1 VGVIGREGELVRALI
16 ADDDLVTAAA
26 ISTSVS
32 AWGFDTVVAYDGSI
46 AWDML
51 SASSPPSL
59 AILDWE
65 MPGMDGPELCRRLR
79 ADPARAHV
87 YVLLLT
93 ARSRPSDVVEGL
105 EAGAD
110 DYLVKPVNMNELRA
124 RLHVGVREVSLQ
136 ERLANKVAELQS
148 TLDKVRQLR
157 GLLPICS
164 YCKRIRNDQ
173 NYWERVE
180 VYVTEHTD
188 AKFTHGICP
197 TCLEAA
203 KAEFAKQ
210 GALTEPPRGR
220 K

>member
-1 VGVIGREGELVRALI
+1 MRALI

-26 ISTSVS
+26 VSASVS
-32 AWGFDTVVAYDGSI
+32 AWGFDVIVAHDGNA
-46 AWDML
+46 AWDCL
-51 SASSPPSL
+51 AGEPPPSL
-59 AILDWE
+59 AIVDWE
-65 MPGMDGPELCRRLR
+65 MPGLDGPELCRRIR
-79 ADPARAHV
+79 ADASRAHL
-87 YVLLLT
+87 YLLLLT
-93 ARSRPSDVVEGL
+93 ARSSSTDIVAGL

-110 DYLVKPVNMNELRA
+110 DYLVKPVNLAELRA
-124 RLHVGVREVSLQ
+124 RLHVGVRVVTLQ
-136 ERLANKVAELQS
+136 ERLANKVTELQA

-164 YCKRIRNDQ
+164 YCKRIRNDH

-203 KAEFAKQ
+203 KAEFSK
-210 GALTEPPRGR
+210 
-220 K
+220 

>member
-1 VGVIGREGELVRALI
+1 VRALI

-26 ISTSVS
+26 VSASVS
-32 AWGFDTVVAYDGSI
+32 AWGFDVVVAHDGNA
-46 AWDML
+46 AWECL
-51 SASSPPSL
+51 SADPPPSL
-59 AILDWE
+59 AIVDWE
-65 MPGMDGPELCRRLR
+65 MPGLDGPELCRRLR
-79 ADPARAHV
+79 ADATRAHL
-87 YVLLLT
+87 YLLLLT
-93 ARSRPSDVVEGL
+93 ARSTPTDIVEGL

-110 DYLVKPVNMNELRA
+110 DYLVKPVNLSELRA
-124 RLHVGVREVSLQ
+124 RLHVGVRVVSLQ
-136 ERLANKVAELQS
+136 ERLSNKVAELQA

-197 TCLEAA
+197 ACLEVA
-203 KAEFAKQ
+203 KAEFEKED
-210 GALTEPPRGR
+210 GLTEQPRGR
-220 K
+220 R

>member
-1 VGVIGREGELVRALI
+1 MRALI

-26 ISTSVS
+26 VSASVS
-32 AWGFDTVVAYDGSI
+32 AWGFDVVVAHDGNA
-46 AWDML
+46 AWDYL
-51 SASSPPSL
+51 AAEPPPSL
-59 AILDWE
+59 AIVDWE
-65 MPGMDGPELCRRLR
+65 MPGLDGPELCRRLR
-79 ADPARAHV
+79 ADATRAHL
-87 YVLLLT
+87 YLLLLT
-93 ARSRPSDVVEGL
+93 ARSSPTDIVAGL

-110 DYLVKPVNMNELRA
+110 DYLVKPVNLSELRA
-124 RLHVGVREVSLQ
+124 RLHVGVRVVTLQ
-136 ERLANKVAELQS
+136 ERLSNKVTELQA

-203 KAEFAKQ
+203 KAEFARQ
-210 GALTEPPRGR
+210 DAGGTEPRVSEPPRVR
-220 K
+220 

>member
-1 VGVIGREGELVRALI
+1 MRALI

-26 ISTSVS
+26 VSASVS
-32 AWGFDTVVAYDGSI
+32 AWGFDVVVAHDGNA
-46 AWDML
+46 AWDHL
-51 SASSPPSL
+51 SADPPPSL
-59 AILDWE
+59 AIIDWE
-65 MPGMDGPELCRRLR
+65 MPGLDGPELCRRLR
-79 ADPARAHV
+79 ADSTRAHL
-87 YVLLLT
+87 YLLLLT
-93 ARSRPSDVVEGL
+93 ARSSPTDIVAGL

-110 DYLVKPVNMNELRA
+110 DYLVKPVNLSELRA
-124 RLHVGVREVSLQ
+124 RLHVGVRVVTLQ
-136 ERLANKVAELQS
+136 ERLANKVNELQA

-203 KAEFAKQ
+203 KAEFARQ
-210 GALTEPPRGR
+210 DSVVSEPPRGR
-220 K
+220 